1 MSTPLSAALKRRR
14 VAEAKEG
21 EYVNT
26 YARANLLRAEYVEAA
41 EAKDGVI
48 VCEGKPTGG
57 CCSRH
62 NVAVLPDLLGSQD
75 PFRPGSIEV
84 RVNGRHPELD
94 DRTSHDEK

>member
-41 EAKDGVI
+41 EAKDGVLT
-48 VCEGKPTGG
+48 VKY
-57 CCSRH
+57 RRFKL
-62 NVAVLPDLLGSQD
+62 NVPEKVEIGS
-75 PFRPGSIEV
+75 
-84 RVNGRHPELD
+84 
-94 DRTSHDEK
+94 